1 MNANFYSAALSQY
14 SGDRYTPVE
23 LQLKKQF
30 LGDSNKSMLVRTL
43 QASDAS
49 FQISGSF
56 VELMTGTFTRN
67 VDREKTLDGMNQA
80 FLCAYDAKV
89 ATDEASRRFST
100 NKFHTRANL
109 PTTFIPRAGRKDGDD
124 EARFHTIENSRMPR

>member
-30 LGDSNKSMLVRTL
+30 LGDSNQSMLVRTL
-43 QASDAS
+43 QASDAL

-56 VELMTGTFTRN
+56 VELMTVTFTRN
-67 VDREKTLDGMNQA
+67 VDREKTLEGMNQA
-80 FLCAYDAKV
+80 FLRAYAAKV

-100 NKFHTRANL
+100 NKFHTHANL

-124 EARFHTIENSRMPR
+124 EARFHTIENSRIPR